1 MRGNVAPQGIQL
13 QGDWGWGFPLC
24 CLIPLVGALVTVALG
39 LFPGWEY
46 LLLLATCPFC
56 RLLVICFARHYMM
69 LDEEPGTLR

>member
-1 MRGNVAPQGIQL
+1 
-13 QGDWGWGFPLC
+13 
-24 CLIPLVGALVTVALG
+24 VALG